1 MPLSIPSY
9 QREVGGGETC
19 LVWHNDAV
27 AIFIHRIHSTLA
39 SRPRKP
45 GIRVRM
51 LLPSLAAVALPA
63 RIANHAVVRDE
74 MQSRGRRE
82 AASVFVLSY

>member
-1 MPLSIPSY
+1 
-9 QREVGGGETC
+9 
-19 LVWHNDAV
+19 VWHNDAV

-51 LLPSLAAVALPA
+51 LLPSLAAVAQPA
-63 RIANHAVVRDE
+63 RIANHAVVRDD
-74 MQSRGRRE
+74 MQSRGRRQ
-82 AASVFVLSY
+82 AVSVFVLLY